1 MYYVAVALLSRRCS
15 VYSAAGSYLLYRR
28 SFLLCYRYMLELFVR
43 AQLGGRVGFLLLS
56 GLRSTKSGDRLVINE
71 TANRVRIPVVSLMHF
86 CILILRTYCRK
97 NMLESVHKISVVLFF
112 IYTGSSL
119 MLLRDKKAHLIIN
132 QLYSTYKRHRN

>member
-1 MYYVAVALLSRRCS
+1 MLS
-15 VYSAAGSYLLYRR
+15 LY
-28 SFLLCYRYMLELFVR
+28 VR
-43 AQLGGRVGFLLLS
+43 AVRSSTAWRTCWLFTFVGAS
-56 GLRSTKSGDRLVINE
+56 VDEDRLVINE